1 MEKKLSKTTSV
12 ALLTAAALGA
22 VVLSNKPVTGVF
34 AATND
39 GYVGTAENS
48 QDVDPTTLTEAQKA
62 ATKQRDDAQNKVD
75 KADAA
80 TSAAST
86 AAASAA
92 AAQSVAQTSVASA
105 SAAVSS
111 AAKNVTPTDG
121 VTQAQKDA
129 DVASAAS
136 AVTTAAAAVS
146 SAQTQQAQKASDVSA
161 AQSKVDTANAAL
173 SAAQSGTVN
182 GQKSANVQSAEK
194 AVSDAQAAVDAA
206 TSAAQ
211 SEAEASDDFYIANA
225 RTEVSNAQ
233 SNVDDAKA
241 TLNRTPSSLSKTV
254 IDGTLTDGGTY
265 AYVANNNKWNSNVT
279 TYNNYNGDVNDHI
292 NTFTQD
298 ELNEL
303 DNQTLA
309 ESVAYQKAG
318 NIDNFQ
324 YYFPGVGE
332 EYDGD
337 QVVNARLTPAQ
348 QTELNT
354 YAMMLVNKYRAAM
367 GLDPMLSTP
376 EILNGTQDRG
386 KTIETDPA
394 GILHHDENAYV
405 SSLSRY
411 GLTWSGECL
420 SGIGLTDL
428 TNIPMAEVFNRTA
441 EAIQGLFNRDKDS
454 NYGHRNIL
462 LTNAGTGTIL
472 GAFSLNFNTIKNTW
486 GLVFDD
492 SIVASADGQESALI
506 DPSAVKSTTPTSH
519 TVTYDNPDYTT
530 AKTAFDEAQ
539 KQYDQAA
546 ASLKTIIDQYADHL
560 EAKNGYD
567 ANVALDNAK
576 AALTKA
582 QSESDTADNTAAV
595 MNAQTALDAAK
606 SALNSAQSESDGNV
620 AAAQAALTA
629 AKAALTK
636 AQNEKVAATTS
647 PAQQALADAQAA
659 LTKAE
664 ATLAE
669 ATTIADQAQ
678 NDVAAAKQQAATA
691 AAALSQAQAALDA
704 ANKAASTPTDSTS
717 TGTDN
722 NTSGQNTTDDGDSD
736 MNNQPATNKDDS
748 DTNNQPA
755 TNQSDS
761 SKPTQ
766 TTGTDGQT
774 PATTD
779 TDSSKPAT
787 STTTTKA
794 DATGKQSQQA
804 TTVVLS
810 NKDNAAKTAVKLADV
825 RSTQS
830 LATTATRPAASA
842 TATTNNTA
850 AKAYPQTGDNNDVA
864 VAELGVLTVLG
875 TLFGLAGVSKRRRN

>member
-22 VVLSNKPVTGVF
+22 VALSNKPATGVF

-39 GYVGTAENS
+39 GYVGTSENS

-75 KADAA
+75 EADTA

-136 AVTTAAAAVS
+136 AVTTATAAVS

-182 GQKSANVQSAEK
+182 GQKSADVQSAEK

-211 SEAEASDDFYIANA
+211 SEAEASNDFFI
-225 RTEVSNAQ
+225 VSAKNQASLAKSDLGYAQ
-233 SNVDDAKA
+233 N
-241 TLNRTPSSLSKTV
+241 TLSETPSSLSTKEYSGSIGDGETLAYAVTAGKTTDKSTYGDYNTKNS
-254 IDGTLTDGGTY
+254 DGSFVWDGNALPTKIAAYTD
-265 AYVANNNKWNSNVT
+265 AQAESFSMDSQSFLNPVT
-279 TYNNYNGDVNDHI
+279 TTDTVWSGDSING
-292 NTFTQD
+292 Q
-298 ELNEL
+298 
-303 DNQTLA
+303 
-309 ESVAYQKAG
+309 
-318 NIDNFQ
+318 
-324 YYFPGVGE
+324 
-332 EYDGD
+332 
-337 QVVNARLTPAQ
+337 LTSAQ
-348 QTELNT
+348 QAELNT
-354 YAMMLVNKYRAAM
+354 YLIGLLNTYRSEL
-367 GLDPMLSTP
+367 GLPAIASTSAVYNATQKRGQTLIP
-376 EILNGTQDRG
+376 EINTSHDDSITYPIFESAGL
-386 KTIETDPA
+386 EDPA
-394 GILHHDENAYV
+394 
-405 SSLSRY
+405 
-411 GLTWSGECL
+411 ECL
-420 SGIGLTDL
+420 SGVNYAGGTMLDMMQNAAFAL
-428 TNIPMAEVFNRTA
+428 EGFLDGDA
-441 EAIQGLFNRDKDS
+441 DS
-454 NYGHRNIL
+454 NWGHRQIL
-462 LTNAGTGTIL
+462 LSESWNIAD
-472 GAFSLNFNTIKNTW
+472 GAFSVVETAGGWAMVFN
-486 GLVFDD
+486 GV
-492 SIVASADGQESALI
+492 QEVDNSGSALI
-506 DPSAVKSTTPTSH
+506 NTKLANVPTET
-519 TVTYDNPDYTT
+519 TVTSANPDYAT
-530 AKTAFDEAQ
+530 AKAAVATAQ

-546 ASLKTIIDQYADHL
+546 ASLKTAIAQYADHL
-560 EAKNGYD
+560 AATEGYD
-567 ANVALDNAK
+567 ANVALDAAK

-595 MNAQTALDAAK
+595 KNAQTAVDAAK
-606 SALNSAQSESDGNV
+606 AALNSAQSESDGNV

-636 AQNEKVAATTS
+636 AQNEKVTATTS

-736 MNNQPATNKDDS
+736 MNNQPATNNSDS

-774 PATTD
+774 SATTD

-804 TTVVLS
+804 TTIVLN

-850 AKAYPQTGDNNDVA
+850 AKAYSQTGDNNDVA